1 MAEAKRLGA
10 YYEAEKY
17 DEIKNQIYKYV
28 MIKLKTCSTAIGIAG
43 RSDTSQPLQI
53 YRYLLVNVRG
63 LKNAV
68 CNMRGT
74 ALYSNTCFVFNL
86 VC

>member
-53 YRYLLVNVRG
+53 YRLHLLVNVRG
-63 LKNAV
+63 LKNEK
-68 CNMRGT
+68 N
-74 ALYSNTCFVFNL
+74 SFVFKHL
-86 VC
+86 FCL